1 MINMYKLGDK
11 LIDNCGNKAMFLSML
26 KAKGY
31 NVPLGIVIDFEEF
44 KNMVKDQ
51 NLNFDT
57 IEKLQVPD
65 RIIDEV
71 FSVIPKDKML
81 AVRSS
86 ANIEDE
92 MNYSL
97 AGRYNTFLNVAYDK
111 EGLKDKIKSC
121 FLSLYSEENLIYYKK
136 NQMPMLPTTTRS
148 KRVREWAMES
158 SK

>member
-1 MINMYKLGDK
+1 MYKLGDK

-65 RIIDEV
+65 KIIDEV
-71 FSVIPKDKML
+71 FNVIPKDKML

-97 AGRYNTFLNVAYDK
+97 VGRYNTFLNV
-111 EGLKDKIKSC
+111 ESNQRN
-121 FLSLYSEENLIYYKK
+121 SEYAWRCRR
-136 NQMPMLPTTTRS
+136 RS
-148 KRVREWAMES
+148 SDYLRA
-158 SK
+158 